1 MGARAAEWLQGDGR
15 HAGLRLLPRGLISV
29 RLFFYFIS
37 KEQSQVLQCRVW
49 CINGINR
56 IVDVLAASQFDLA
69 SLVSKE

>member
-1 MGARAAEWLQGDGR
+1 MGARAAEWLQGDSR
-15 HAGLRLLPRGLISV
+15 HAEFRLLLRGLISV
-29 RLFFYFIS
+29 GLFFPFVL